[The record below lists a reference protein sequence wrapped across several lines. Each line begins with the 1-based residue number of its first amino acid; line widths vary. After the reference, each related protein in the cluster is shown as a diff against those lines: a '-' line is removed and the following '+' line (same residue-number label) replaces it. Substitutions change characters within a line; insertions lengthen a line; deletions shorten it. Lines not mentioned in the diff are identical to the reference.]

1 MRLPRHSREGGNPRL
16 WTPAFAGVTGW
27 EVCGRI
33 KSDQHIE
40 WIAQGLDAM
49 SMVKKSIT
57 VTDQQEAWIQGQ
69 LASGNY
75 ATDSELIREAIREKQ
90 MRADE
95 IARIRA
101 ALTEAEDGGMSDK
114 SPEDIRRAVLA
125 DLKED
130 GGL

>member
-1 MRLPRHSREGGNPRL
+1 M
-16 WTPAFAGVTGW
+16 
-27 EVCGRI
+27 CGRI

>member
-1 MRLPRHSREGGNPRL
+1 
-16 WTPAFAGVTGW
+16 
-27 EVCGRI
+27 
-33 KSDQHIE
+33 
-40 WIAQGLDAM
+40 M

-101 ALTEAEDGGMSDK
+101 ALIAGEESGMSDMT
-114 SPEDIRRAVLA
+114 PEDIRKAVRAEFDRA
-125 DLKED
+125 
-130 GGL
+130 

>member
-1 MRLPRHSREGGNPRL
+1 
-16 WTPAFAGVTGW
+16 
-27 EVCGRI
+27 
-33 KSDQHIE
+33 
-40 WIAQGLDAM
+40 M

-90 MRADE
+90 TRADE

-101 ALTEAEDGGMSDK
+101 ALIEAESGGMSDK
-114 SPEDIRRAVLA
+114 SPADIRRAVLA

>member
-1 MRLPRHSREGGNPRL
+1 
-16 WTPAFAGVTGW
+16 
-27 EVCGRI
+27 
-33 KSDQHIE
+33 
-40 WIAQGLDAM
+40 M

-101 ALTEAEDGGMSDK
+101 ALIEAEDGGMSDK
-114 SPEDIRRAVLA
+114 SPEDIRRAVQA
-125 DLKED
+125 TLKED